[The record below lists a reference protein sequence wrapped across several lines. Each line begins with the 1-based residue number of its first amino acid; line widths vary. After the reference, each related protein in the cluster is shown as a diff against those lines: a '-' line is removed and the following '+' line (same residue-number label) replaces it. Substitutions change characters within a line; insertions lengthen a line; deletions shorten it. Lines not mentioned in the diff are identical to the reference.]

1 MEGVVNELAA
11 HLQTVYSSLTSTER
25 YLVGIS
31 GAPGSGKTTI
41 AAQVVTKL
49 NQLVDEGE
57 NVAVMLPM
65 DGFHFYR
72 AQLDEFPDPVEAHA
86 RRGAPH
92 TFDAEKF
99 VLLVE
104 SLKED
109 TTSTI
114 YAPSFDHSVADPV
127 EDDIA
132 ILPSHRIVVLEGNYI
147 HLTVPPWDQAAAALD
162 EKWFIIVEEDVARER
177 VVQRHL
183 TSGVAGTEAEAA
195 KRFDENDWPNGIY
208 LVENSNINEA
218 HRWIHSV
225 QDNEI
230 TE

>member
-1 MEGVVNELAA
+1 MN
-11 HLQTVYSSLTSTER
+11 TIFLT
-25 YLVGIS
+25 L
-31 GAPGSGKTTI
+31 
-41 AAQVVTKL
+41 
-49 NQLVDEGE
+49 
-57 NVAVMLPM
+57 
-65 DGFHFYR
+65 
-72 AQLDEFPDPVEAHA
+72 
-86 RRGAPH
+86 
-92 TFDAEKF
+92 
-99 VLLVE
+99 
-104 SLKED
+104 
-109 TTSTI
+109 
-114 YAPSFDHSVADPV
+114 DPV

-147 HLTVPPWDQAAAALD
+147 HLTVPPWDQAATALD

-225 QDNEI
+225 QDKE
-230 TE
+230 TTK